1 MSVVPGSLRF
11 NHVAL
16 TVPRDQL
23 DESGRKALVDF
34 YGEVF
39 GWREFS
45 MLTEDRGRLVFQCF
59 SVEEFL
65 YINGADEETM
75 RAGKLDHFGISV
87 PSKEQFEE
95 TREKARRFREKD
107 PRVEIRENDVESH
120 YEALEL
126 HSFYVR
132 HLLPMWVEVQYF
144 DWKID
149 PRGR

>member
-16 TVPRDQL
+16 TVPRGQL
-23 DESGRKALVDF
+23 DSSGRKALLDF
-34 YGEVF
+34 YGDVF
-39 GWREFS
+39 GWKEFG
-45 MLTEDRGRLVFQCF
+45 MLTEDRARLVLQCF

-65 YINGADEETM
+65 YINGDDDETM

-87 PSKEQFEE
+87 PSKERFEE
-95 TREKARRFREKD
+95 TIEKARRFREKD
-107 PRVEIRENDVESH
+107 LRVEIRQNDVENH
-120 YEALEL
+120 YDALEL

-132 HLLPMWVEVQYF
+132 YLLPMWVEVQYF

-149 PRGR
+149 PNGR